1 MFQLVGWDLVCY
13 YNQCRMVD
21 SRSIPVSV
29 RRVGRK
35 YGLGGILSV
44 TLWACLG
51 VFFVFGAYLHK
62 KEENR
67 QDGSGNEKRGDPG
80 TDRSGQ

>member
-1 MFQLVGWDLVCY
+1 
-13 YNQCRMVD
+13 MVD
-21 SRSIPVSV
+21 SSIIPVSV

-51 VFFVFGAYLHK
+51 VFFVFRPIRIK

-67 QDGSGNEKRGDPG
+67 QDGSGNEKRGNPG
-80 TDRSGQ
+80 TDRGGQ